1 VARAAAT
8 SGEGGATAAD
18 DERVAAGAT
27 LVVAAALVAAVLV
40 VGAWNALTGGSDSF
54 NPDIERSVFQL
65 ITAAV
70 TAIAAAVAFA
80 HAAVVRARRIRFAVL
95 GAALAYVTADD
106 LLVIHERIS
115 ESFGEGVLGLP
126 DHVAVRLWIVLFAPL
141 LLVIL
146 FLVAAEARRAV
157 RMIGRLLAGGLVAL
171 LGAVVVE
178 AAGTVTRDPDFIE
191 GVSGKPETARYLLE
205 EALELGGWALVAGG
219 LICVLARDAGA
230 FRG

>member
-1 VARAAAT
+1 MARAAAT
-8 SGEGGATAAD
+8 SEEGGSTAAG
-18 DERVAAGAT
+18 DERVAATAT
-27 LVVAAALVAAVLV
+27 LVAAVLV
-40 VGAWNALTGGSDSF
+40 VGSWNALTDGHDRF
-54 NPDIERSVFQL
+54 NPDVEGSVFQL
-65 ITAAV
+65 VTAAV
-70 TAIAAAVAFA
+70 TAIAAVAAVA
-80 HAAVVRARRIRFAVL
+80 HAAFVRARRIRFAAL

-106 LLVIHERIS
+106 LLVVHERIS
-115 ESFGEGVLGLP
+115 ESFGERVLGLQ

-146 FLVAAEARRAV
+146 FIVAAEARRAV
-157 RMIGRLLAGGLVAL
+157 SMTGRILAGGLVAL

-178 AAGTVTRDPDFIE
+178 AAGAVTHDPDFID

-219 LICVLARDAGA
+219 LTCVLTRDAGA